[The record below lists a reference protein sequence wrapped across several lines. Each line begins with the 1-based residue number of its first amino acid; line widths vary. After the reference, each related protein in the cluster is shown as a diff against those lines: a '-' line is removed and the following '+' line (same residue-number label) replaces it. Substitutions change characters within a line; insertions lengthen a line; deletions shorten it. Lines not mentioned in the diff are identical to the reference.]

1 MGKGM
6 LEPPSSIQQVEQL
19 IRLVKKGDA
28 ASLTQLRLRLDRS
41 QKDIALLVGVSEYQ
55 LRRWERGEE
64 KPSKAQHAR
73 WKVKLGECIDGPI
86 SDLLGT
92 HDAEVNTRFWQL
104 IWRLTE

>member
-1 MGKGM
+1 M
-6 LEPPSSIQQVEQL
+6 LEQSNSMQQVEKL
-19 IRLVKKGDA
+19 VRLVKRGDA
-28 ASLTQLRLRLDRS
+28 ASLTQLRLRLKRS
-41 QKDIALLVGVSEYQ
+41 QKDIALLVGVPEHQ
-55 LRRWERGEE
+55 LRLWERGEE

-73 WKVKLGECIDGPI
+73 WKVKLGECIDGLI